1 MSQLFK
7 PPGALE
13 VYVKYISCY
22 PSPSRPG
29 SWFGWPCSGGAEV
42 SKAPVRCH
50 TLWQPA
56 PPGTVRP
63 IFPCG
68 RLACLASCELRFP
81 AWAKSGSWRS
91 FLRGSIPRA
100 GVDLGDPSHRG
111 RKNHMDRSML
121 CRRRQ
126 CVSSLRNILGSYRDT
141 SVCKATHRT

>member
-1 MSQLFK
+1 MNSDCFCCCSVVQLC
-7 PPGALE
+7 PILCDPMDCSMPGFSALHRLLE
-13 VYVKYISCY
+13 LAQTS
-22 PSPSRPG
+22 SPSRPG
-29 SWFGWPCSGGAEV
+29 SWFGWPCNGGAEV

-121 CRRRQ
+121 CRRR
-126 CVSSLRNILGSYRDT
+126 
-141 SVCKATHRT
+141 